1 MEKDLSQRI
10 KFPPK
15 VMEVLKPKARTKA
28 KATKASYQ
36 AISKPTIGKRRQREE
51 TSAPSKISSK
61 KPKTDEDLNVISDT
75 DTWKDFPS
83 ADNSATNESSSES
96 QTLPLPPP
104 PPPEGEDG
112 ISTFEDAV
120 LAMKKRQRKQEEEL
134 EQRALKMLSV
144 TAICDGD
151 DSDVPHLHA
160 EIRLELAGEL
170 YRRRIAL
177 WLCNK

>member
-104 PPPEGEDG
+104 PEGEDA

-134 EQRALKMLSV
+134 EQRALKILMFLICMQKLDWNRQESFTEGGLRFGCV
-144 TAICDGD
+144 TNNIVDG
-151 DSDVPHLHA
+151 S
-160 EIRLELAGEL
+160 
-170 YRRRIAL
+170 
-177 WLCNK
+177 K